1 MLRAVGWLLLSG
13 SALCGFLAHDADR
26 RLQGFRLPAKSAS
39 VYWFVPSRVRRELYA
54 APGHHLVSRFWR
66 AIGGM
71 YALGLFG
78 AIVLMIAY
86 GGR

>member
-13 SALCGFLAHDADR
+13 CALCGFLAHDADR
-26 RLQGFRLPAKSAS
+26 RLQVFRLPGNSAS
-39 VYWFVPSRVRRELYA
+39 AYWFVPLRVRRELYTA
-54 APGHHLVSRFWR
+54 DGHHLVSRFWR

-71 YALGLFG
+71 YALGLVA
-78 AIVLMIAY
+78 AIVLTIAY